1 MAIFINN
8 SSLLYNDSLYPIIL
22 FPAERGNSGGAGD
35 RKLWMKSFLLG
46 VGTVVVHLDRKLLA
60 KSFLLSVGT
69 MACSWR
75 QETIGEK
82 FPTERG
88 DDVVHRDRK
97 LFAKGVPI
105 ERKDNAVYRDGPPSF
120 SLSLVILY

>member
-46 VGTVVVHLDRKLLA
+46 VGTVVVHLDRKLYAKSFLLSVGTVVGHLDRKLYAKSFLLSVGTVVIHRDRKLLA

-69 MACSWR
+69 MWFI
-75 QETIGEK
+75 ETG
-82 FPTERG
+82 
-88 DDVVHRDRK
+88 
-97 LFAKGVPI
+97 
-105 ERKDNAVYRDGPPSF
+105 NY
-120 SLSLVILY
+120 

>member
-1 MAIFINN
+1 MDEKFPVGRG
-8 SSLLYNDSLYPIIL
+8 DS
-22 FPAERGNSGGAGD
+22 RG
-35 RKLWMKSFLLG
+35 SFG
-46 VGTVVVHLDRKLLA
+46 
-60 KSFLLSVGT
+60 
-69 MACSWR
+69 

-97 LFAKGVPI
+97 LLAKGFLLSVGAVVSHRDRILFAKGVPI

>member
-1 MAIFINN
+1 
-8 SSLLYNDSLYPIIL
+8 
-22 FPAERGNSGGAGD
+22 
-35 RKLWMKSFLLG
+35 MKSFLLG

-69 MACSWR
+69 VVGHLDRKLWMKSFLLGVG
-75 QETIGEK
+75 TV
-82 FPTERG
+82 
-88 DDVVHRDRK
+88 VVHLDRK

>member
-1 MAIFINN
+1 MVLGKENGIGKTYVAVPAMAIFINN

-46 VGTVVVHLDRKLLA
+46 VGTVVVHLDRKLYA

-69 MACSWR
+69 MWFI
-75 QETIGEK
+75 ETG
-82 FPTERG
+82 
-88 DDVVHRDRK
+88 
-97 LFAKGVPI
+97 
-105 ERKDNAVYRDGPPSF
+105 NY
-120 SLSLVILY
+120 